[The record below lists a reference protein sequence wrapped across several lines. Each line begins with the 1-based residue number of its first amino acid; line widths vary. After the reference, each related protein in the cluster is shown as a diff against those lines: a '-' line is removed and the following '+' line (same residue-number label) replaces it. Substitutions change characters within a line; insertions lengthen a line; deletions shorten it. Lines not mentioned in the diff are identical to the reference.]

1 MNAVTDIEPLLTR
14 MQVAE
19 MVATHYNVSK
29 AHAASRIMALPGF
42 PDPACATPSANGSGR
57 ARWKREH
64 IVEWMQEQ
72 DRKAA

>member
-1 MNAVTDIEPLLTR
+1 MNTVTDIEPLMTR

-19 MVATHYNVSK
+19 MVATHYNVSVP
-29 AHAASRIMALPGF
+29 HASKRIMMLPGF

-64 IVEWMQEQ
+64 IVEWILQQE
-72 DRKAA
+72 RKAA